1 MKLSMKVDYGVR
13 VLVDLAQRY
22 GQGAIHSSDIA
33 ARQGIPEPYL
43 DQLLMALRKAGF
55 IFSKRGPQGGHALA
69 KVPAEINL
77 GEVITA
83 LEGSTA
89 PDCVQE
95 PAGCERATI
104 CVQRDVWRAIEEATQ
119 KLLQATTISE
129 LVQQQERR
137 REGAMFYI

>member
-1 MKLSMKVDYGVR
+1 MKLSVKVDYGVR

-22 GQGAIHSSDIA
+22 GQGSVHSSDIA

-55 IFSKRGPQGGHALA
+55 INSKRGPQGGHILA
-69 KVPAEINL
+69 KAPLEINL

-89 PDCVQE
+89 PECVQE

-104 CVQRDVWRAIEEATQ
+104 CVQRDVWRAIEEATT
-119 KLLQATTISE
+119 KLLQATTIGE

-137 REGAMFYI
+137 LEGAMFYI